1 MIRMRTAAQAYLE
14 IKKSDPN
21 TGVSERLIRDLI
33 NHNKI
38 PVITQ
43 GTKKLINM
51 DALEAYLSN
60 PDSFSVTEGGG
71 EK

>member
-1 MIRMRTAAQAYLE
+1 MVRMRTAAQAYLD
-14 IKKSDPN
+14 IKESDPD
-21 TGVSERLIRDLI
+21 TGVSERLIRDII

-43 GTKKLINM
+43 GTKKLISM

-60 PDSFSVTEGGG
+60 PDSFSVIEGGDK
-71 EK
+71 E